1 MLYFAWGDVPS
12 KVKAKAHF
20 NETRVI
26 FDLLKEYE
34 LLDKTY
40 VLKYKEYEQVLTQKG
55 YLDIQVEIHQ

>member
-1 MLYFAWGDVPS
+1 MPS